1 MKAIGKFFAKIA
13 KLFREIKVEL
23 KKVVWPTWD
32 QIKNNTVVVL
42 ACVIFIGII
51 IWVLDAVFGW
61 GVKQIISK

>member
-13 KLFREIKVEL
+13 KFFREIKVEL

-32 QIKNNTVVVL
+32 KIKNNTVVVL

>member
-13 KLFREIKVEL
+13 KFFREIKVEL